1 MDNIIT
7 AIQAAQDENPSAFRT
22 AIHDILAGKVQDALD
37 MKRIEVASQF
47 LNTPPAEEDEQLVV
61 QQEIVPDEDVQT
73 TA

>member
-37 MKRIEVASQF
+37 MKRIEVASSF
-47 LNTPPAEEDEQLVV
+47 LNPPAEEDEQLVV
-61 QQEIVPDEDVQT
+61 QQEIVPDEDV
-73 TA
+73 